1 MAKLEI
7 ASFNVNSA
15 LIAQEFGADRV
26 ELCAGMEVGG
36 TTPSDEDIIQLR
48 EKLTIKLN
56 VMIRPRGGNF
66 VYTDEE
72 LEIMK
77 HDILRIKSLG
87 VDGLV
92 FGVLHDDNTI
102 HVAQNTELVRLA
114 APLPCTFHR
123 AFDDV
128 QDFSKAI
135 EEVISCGF
143 KTILTSGCE
152 SNVDLGIN
160 NLTKLVELAN
170 SRIEIMPGGGLRS
183 TNIRRILN
191 QTKATYYH
199 SSAITDGGDTAV
211 GVEVLALKSALEE

>member
-36 TTPSDEDIIQLR
+36 TTPPDEDIIQLR

-128 QDFSKAI
+128 QNFSKAI

-183 TNIRRILN
+183 TNIGRILN

>member
-72 LEIMK
+72 LKVMK
-77 HDILRIKSLG
+77 QDILRIKSLG